1 MPAEEQDKFAPQDDL
16 RNALESAITEHEQP
30 EQVAP
35 PASAEKSEI
44 QVPTE
49 TASEPAAVAKD
60 AAPAQTTPEPT
71 VEPAPRSWK
80 PALGEK
86 WKTLDP
92 EIRAEVL
99 RREKDMTRAFGESG
113 QARELAKG
121 FSEVVRPFE
130 ARMRTLGVQ
139 PLQAMGAL
147 LKADH
152 LLSTA
157 PPTQRAQFMAKLIK
171 DYGVDVRELDSALA
185 GEAPPDPVGTRVE
198 QLLEERLAPV
208 RSFLAQQQ
216 QQAQQVQWQRNQ
228 EAALT
233 VEAMQTDTAQFP
245 HFETVRED
253 MADIIEMSAR
263 RGSLLTP
270 QEAYERACMM
280 NAEVRGTLQARQT
293 AAAQKA
299 QAAAS
304 NSKTAKALS
313 ASASVNG
320 APAGSPSAASTS
332 GSLRDTIEAAWS
344 QVNGR

>member
-139 PLQAMGAL
+139 PLQAMGEL

-253 MADIIEMSAR
+253 MADIIEMSAK
-263 RGSLLTP
+263 RGSFLTL

-293 AAAQKA
+293 AVAQKA

-320 APAGSPSAASTS
+320 APAGSPSTASTS